1 MSAELGLLRKLLP
14 SEPRHPNYL
23 VANGECRSEICIGW
37 IEQTRNVLVSK
48 WSEPLFFT
56 LDRPLRFC
64 CKRCKNPFAQVKPQR
79 PFVWTTRRD
88 TMKTRLVP
96 AVFLS
101 DCLSNTRKI
110 PVDFV
115 QTNTKK
121 ERERERKRERER
133 ELERA
138 VKERQEALCCFVAI
152 VVVYYSS
159 SGEPSPNGGSL
170 LSRKLCQRNVP
181 LVATLSH
188 NCLILL
194 SNDVCN
200 ANNK

>member
-133 ELERA
+133 TWKSGQRTAGGFMLLCGHRRRLLFLFRWTVSQWRQSTLEETVPKKRA
-138 VKERQEALCCFVAI
+138 SRRDVISQ
-152 VVVYYSS
+152 
-159 SGEPSPNGGSL
+159 
-170 LSRKLCQRNVP
+170 LSDFTFQRR
-181 LVATLSH
+181 LQRE
-188 NCLILL
+188 
-194 SNDVCN
+194 
-200 ANNK
+200 